1 MSQKKLIVAITGA
14 TGTIFGVRLLELLQ
28 GSEVET
34 HLVLSKWARRTLL
47 YETKYTL
54 EQVQEMA
61 TEVYPLQDQGAAIS
75 SGSFVTSGMVVV
87 PCSMRS
93 LSAIAHGAGDNLIH
107 RAADVIL
114 KERRKLV
121 LVARESPFNQIHL
134 ENMLKLARM
143 GSVILPPVPAFYNH
157 PQGIDD
163 IVNHVAGRVLDQ
175 FGIHLDVVSR
185 WHGMASSVQ

>member
-1 MSQKKLIVAITGA
+1 MSQQKLIVAVTGA

-34 HLVLSKWARRTLL
+34 HLVLSKWAKRTLT
-47 YETKYTL
+47 YETQYTM

-61 TEVYPLQDQGAAIS
+61 TEVYPLHDQGAAIS
-75 SGSFVTSGMVVV
+75 SGSFVTSGMVVI
-87 PCSMRS
+87 PCSMRT
-93 LSAIAHGAGDNLIH
+93 LSAIAQGAGDNLIH
-107 RAADVIL
+107 RAADVVL

-121 LVARESPFNQIHL
+121 LVARESPLNQIHL

-143 GSVILPPVPAFYNH
+143 GTVILPPVPAFYNH
-157 PQGIDD
+157 PRDIDD

-175 FGIHLDVVSR
+175 FEIHLDVVNR
-185 WHGMASSVQ
+185 WSGMVSSVQ